1 MKRWILFLS
10 LAICILVSGCT
21 HSGGG
26 SWVRKDTR
34 EHWETS
40 PEQLQ
45 RDYQECDGRP
55 LQAYVGSIG
64 WNLIPMNMKQV
75 KQCMREKGYEWK
87 EEIK

>member
-1 MKRWILFLS
+1 MKKLLLLVIVIGFL
-10 LAICILVSGCT
+10 LTGCA

-26 SWVRKDTR
+26 SWVRKDTQ

-55 LQAYVGSIG
+55 LQAYVGSFP
-64 WNLIPMNMKQV
+64 WNVIPMNMKHV